1 VLDDDGGQ
9 DVPIE
14 IVGIVGDIRN
24 SDVDQAP
31 TAQVYLPI
39 SLSPPNTLSFA
50 VRTSDADSA
59 RVAPAVRAAVATLD
73 NEQPIFALKT
83 MGRVVFDDLSGTL
96 LLVSVLMGIAL
107 ISLSVAAAG
116 IYGLTAYSV
125 TRRTREIGLR
135 MALGAAPRAVLRLV
149 VSSSTRPVV
158 VGALVGT
165 AAAVALGS
173 FASSAIGDVDFSD
186 PVNYIGVVILL
197 VVIALLATIVPAQRA
212 TRIHPAIALRSQ

>member
-1 VLDDDGGQ
+1 
-9 DVPIE
+9 
-14 IVGIVGDIRN
+14 
-24 SDVDQAP
+24 
-31 TAQVYLPI
+31 
-39 SLSPPNTLSFA
+39 
-50 VRTSDADSA
+50 
-59 RVAPAVRAAVATLD
+59 VRAAVATLD

-135 MALGAAPRAVLRLV
+135 MALGAAPRAVLRLI

-158 VGALVGT
+158 IGALVGT

-186 PVNYIGVVILL
+186 PANYIAVVVLL
-197 VVIALLATIVPAQRA
+197 VVTALLATIVPAQRA